1 MIILPQENFHSCLL
15 GTTHYCSL
23 MKHTLTEPTEAAW
36 DCGGCVVVV
45 AVVRVGGVGVP
56 TDVVV
61 PEGWIATAGTVVGVP
76 ADACVATV
84 VVAAAVVTI
93 EVVDSTAAAAAFC
106 GFVEVQ
112 VRAGAQGLQVLHH
125 TN

>member
-1 MIILPQENFHSCLL
+1 M
-15 GTTHYCSL
+15 
-23 MKHTLTEPTEAAW
+23 
-36 DCGGCVVVV
+36 VVV

-61 PEGWIATAGTVVGVP
+61 PGGWIATAGTVVGVP

-106 GFVEVQ
+106 RFVKVQ
-112 VRAGAQGLQVLHH
+112 SQGGCSGATCATTPVNNFNNASVLP
-125 TN
+125 